1 MRRHQP
7 SLPNK
12 TPFVPLFFS
21 LAWVTSVSVGLACWP
36 LSLSLAHSSPLAP
49 KLVVDH
55 WIYALK
61 RRGERRSKAPRFLVF
76 LRFDKHT
83 TTHHG
88 SMHPWLFVLFI
99 HPYTPAV
106 PYPKLPTP
114 SFRSLLP
121 FYFQSRIG
129 KDNHTC
135 RPWVYESVVCHVT
148 FTHARQWCACNELGN
163 KSPSPQH
170 HRRRDRGECVAC
182 LIIKG

>member
-83 TTHHG
+83 TTRHG

-114 SFRSLLP
+114 SFRFVSFRFVP
-121 FYFQSRIG
+121 FSFFLFQSRIG
-129 KDNHTC
+129 KSNHRC
-135 RPWVYESVVCHVT
+135 RRPWVYERDILVCHVT
-148 FTHARQWCACNELGN
+148 F
-163 KSPSPQH
+163 
-170 HRRRDRGECVAC
+170 RRSRNV
-182 LIIKG
+182 

>member
-12 TPFVPLFFS
+12 TPFAPLFFS
-21 LAWVTSVSVGLACWP
+21 LAWVTSVVLACWP
-36 LSLSLAHSSPLAP
+36 LPHSVTHLPWLPSLSITGFMHS
-49 KLVVDH
+49 KG
-55 WIYALK
+55 
-61 RRGERRSKAPRFLVF
+61 GERRSKAPRFLVF

-148 FTHARQWCACNELGN
+148 FTHARQW
-163 KSPSPQH
+163 
-170 HRRRDRGECVAC
+170 
-182 LIIKG
+182 

>member
-1 MRRHQP
+1 M
-7 SLPNK
+7 
-12 TPFVPLFFS
+12 
-21 LAWVTSVSVGLACWP
+21 LACWP
-36 LSLSLAHSSPLAP
+36 LPHSVTHLPWLPSLSITGFMHS
-49 KLVVDH
+49 KG
-55 WIYALK
+55 
-61 RRGERRSKAPRFLVF
+61 GERRSKAPRFLVF

>member
-1 MRRHQP
+1 MGD
-7 SLPNK
+7 K
-12 TPFVPLFFS
+12 C
-21 LAWVTSVSVGLACWP
+21 SVGL
-36 LSLSLAHSSPLAP
+36 LSPTSLCHSSPLAP

-106 PYPKLPTP
+106 SYPKLPTP

-121 FYFQSRIG
+121 FLFSKSHREGQSYVPALGVRERCMSCHLYAR
-129 KDNHTC
+129 KAM
-135 RPWVYESVVCHVT
+135 VCMQR
-148 FTHARQWCACNELGN
+148 AREQ
-163 KSPSPQH
+163 KPKPTTSPEK
-170 HRRRDRGECVAC
+170 R
-182 LIIKG
+182 